1 MDLIFWDNFEESRR
15 KLTENTLFTPIT
27 RKYTI
32 KRNPKD
38 AVFDNQLHERSKFGD
53 IWWYL
58 QNFDVNKPKYTE
70 KLYTTLVWNITE
82 RKRIQLLKVNW
93 RNKCKEV
100 TESGRVDCKNPRKP
114 GSGVAGQR
122 WPSWKGGDTGRWRT
136 VDGKFCSSP
145 SAPTPSHPKIFA
157 KAIFKNSQHFRYHLK
172 IQWPKSPWITLVFYM
187 LMRWESH
194 QATERHRICG
204 KKRSDRHPTFDIDLR
219 CWSFKR

>member
-1 MDLIFWDNFEESRR
+1 MDLIFWGNFEESRR

-82 RKRIQLLKVNW
+82 RKRIQLLKVNR
-93 RNKCKEV
+93 RNEFIGGTK
-100 TESGRVDCKNPRKP
+100 SGRADCKNPRKP

-122 WPSWKGGDTGRWRT
+122 RSTWDGGGRWRT
-136 VDGKFCSSP
+136 EGWWTNYFV
-145 SAPTPSHPKIFA
+145 
-157 KAIFKNSQHFRYHLK
+157 R
-172 IQWPKSPWITLVFYM
+172 V
-187 LMRWESH
+187 H
-194 QATERHRICG
+194 QAQIFSKADGCRSYYVCLNDGFER
-204 KKRSDRHPTFDIDLR
+204 R
-219 CWSFKR
+219 CNEA

>member
-82 RKRIQLLKVNW
+82 RKRIQLLKVNR
-93 RNKCKEV
+93 RNEYIGGTK
-100 TESGRVDCKNPRKP
+100 SGKVGWKKRRKND
-114 GSGVAGQR
+114 SEVAGQR
-122 WPSWKGGDTGRWRT
+122 RPSWDGGGHWT
-136 VDGKFCSSP
+136 VDGKFCSS
-145 SAPTPSHPKIFA
+145 STAPAPSHRWDPVFSRIRFSG
-157 KAIFKNSQHFRYHLK
+157 SQ
-172 IQWPKSPWITLVFYM
+172 STLLVCYPCDLNVF
-187 LMRWESH
+187 
-194 QATERHRICG
+194 
-204 KKRSDRHPTFDIDLR
+204 
-219 CWSFKR
+219 